1 MSTHKHTGT
10 PVNAGTYEPRNFPR
24 PSAPYNTHTP
34 STPTQPRKS
43 FPTRTSISPN
53 TPRFQPINVPQVKP
67 QPNYLHLP
75 FLDNAIK
82 KIYEYHNQR
91 QGRTTQ
97 GAFSINSAGR
107 SYNQPYIHGG
117 DVIEFYGPS
126 CGGKTTILHHVI
138 VTTIIPKYWTRD
150 DVSRIELNGLGKGI
164 LFFDLDGRYDIKR
177 LYTMIIYYLRN
188 RIRQIIKESN
198 SQQVGTRQQL
208 PTPLSTQGSQDE
220 LFNMESLPTEQEL
233 DVIAKCSLKKLHIF
247 QPNASIEYL
256 ATLLS
261 LPEYVKVIQEKEG
274 YEFNYLMID
283 SINAFYW
290 QDKSEELG
298 EQVINSENGVDTDS
312 DDDGDGGRNE
322 NSINSI
328 EMDNFEIFGEEVDQT
343 SSPPMYYNGRRSQS
357 STPRTSTNS
366 VNSNS
371 SNQNNNAFQGYSCYI
386 VQALQTL
393 LQSTKLI
400 VLATNW
406 VTFRPSEQQQQTPLV
421 NINSRIP
428 QELTYSTA
436 SSPYWDSLLKYKFVI
451 AKQLLPQY
459 PDNVIPKM
467 IEKDENRDNLLKE
480 PLFFG
485 RLIYPEC
492 DGNRGEIFSFKISEE
507 GIILFDC

>member
-1 MSTHKHTGT
+1 MSAQKHTGT
-10 PVNAGTYEPRNFPR
+10 PVNTGTYEQSSFPR

-34 STPTQPRKS
+34 STPSQPRRS
-43 FPTRTSISPN
+43 FPTRTFVSSN
-53 TPRFQPINVPQVKP
+53 TPRLQPINVPQ
-67 QPNYLHLP
+67 PNYFYLP
-75 FLDNAIK
+75 FLDNTIK
-82 KIYEYHNQR
+82 KIYEFHKQR
-91 QGRTTQ
+91 QRRNTQ
-97 GAFSINSAGR
+97 ETSSINSTAR
-107 SYNQPYIHGG
+107 LYNQPYIHGG

-150 DVSRIELNGLGKGI
+150 DRSRIELNGHGKGI

-177 LYTMIIYYLRN
+177 LYSMIIYYLRN
-188 RIRQIIKESN
+188 RIGQIIKESN
-198 SQQVGTRQQL
+198 SQKVEIHQQL
-208 PTPLSTQGSQDE
+208 PTPLSSFSTQGSQDE
-220 LFNMESLPTEQEL
+220 LFNMKSLPTEQEL

-247 QPNASIEYL
+247 QPNASVEYL

-261 LPEYVKVIQEKEG
+261 LPEYVKEIQEKEG

-298 EQVINSENGVDTDS
+298 EQAINSENGVDTDT
-312 DDDGDGGRNE
+312 DDDGEGERNV

-328 EMDNFEIFGEEVDQT
+328 EMDNFEIFSEVVDQKP
-343 SSPPMYYNGRRSQS
+343 SPPMYNNGRRSQS
-357 STPRTSTNS
+357 TTPRTSTNS
-366 VNSNS
+366 VNSNA
-371 SNQNNNAFQGYSCYI
+371 SNQNNNVFQGYSFYI
-386 VQALQTL
+386 VQALQKL
-393 LQSTKLI
+393 LQSTNLI

-406 VTFRPSEQQQQTPLV
+406 VTFGPSEQQQQIPLV
-421 NINSRIP
+421 NSNSRLP

-436 SSPYWDSLLKYKFVI
+436 SSSYWDSLLKYKFVI

-459 PDNVIPKM
+459 PDDVIPKM
-467 IEKDENRDNLLKE
+467 IEKDENRNNLLKE

-492 DGNRGEIFSFKISEE
+492 DGNCGDIFSFKISEE
-507 GIILFDC
+507 GIICD